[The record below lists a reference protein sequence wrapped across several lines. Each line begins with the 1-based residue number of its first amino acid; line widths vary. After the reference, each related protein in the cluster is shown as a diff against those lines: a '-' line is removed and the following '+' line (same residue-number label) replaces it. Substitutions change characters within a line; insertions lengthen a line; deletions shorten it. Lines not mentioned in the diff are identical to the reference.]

1 MRGKVTFAAI
11 FPLIGSDMSLDEKIY
26 GIISDFYDVI
36 LNMRIDIEFSD
47 PE

>member
-11 FPLIGSDMSLDEKIY
+11 FPLIGSDMSLNEKIY

-36 LNMRIDIEFSD
+36 LNLRIDNKFSD